1 MTITGRI
8 EQLLKSRFEDSSFF
22 LVELKKI
29 PANRIQIFVDKNEN
43 ITSGDCVKIFKYL
56 RKSLEDEGLW
66 NEYIHLEVSSPGMSR
81 PFKVAEQY
89 EKNKGRHVIIQMLDG
104 KLREGVLIAFS
115 DSEIVIEE
123 HIPQKKKKKPIIQET
138 TIPFDT
144 IKHVKKKVTF

>member
-1 MTITGRI
+1 MTITGRV

-22 LVELKKI
+22 LVELKKT
-29 PANRIQIFVDKNEN
+29 PANRIQIFVDKDEN

-66 NEYIHLEVSSPGMSR
+66 SEYIHLEVSSPGMSK
-81 PFKVAEQY
+81 PFKVTRQY

-104 KLREGVLIAFS
+104 KLREGVLREFS
-115 DSEIVIEE
+115 DSEIIIEE
-123 HIPQKKKKKPIIQET
+123 HVPQKKKKPIIQET
-138 TIPFDT
+138 TIPFDA